1 MGGPTLIPMLDPK
14 GQARMIPMDQVDAA
28 KKAGGKVARKFEDP
42 GGTNRWI
49 PAEMT
54 DAAVKAGG
62 KPVPFGIDDASPKG
76 GALERFVSSFVEP
89 IADTA
94 KSLVPHSAKDL
105 YERVNP
111 ITSINKSIVQP
122 AIEQGKKTAAEF
134 KQSAPLSLHPTAEQL
149 EHRQKTLGHGLAT
162 VVPVVGPWAANVAEK
177 AGTQVGTG
185 DYAGG
190 AGTVAGNAALALAPK
205 VVGKAGRLGLKAG
218 ESMVRNVTET
228 TPRDVAG
235 VVKETSA
242 ENEVKTKKA
251 ADQTAE
257 HVKQVEEQNR
267 KAREKAEEDN
277 RKNVGDYV
285 DKRREAAHKTEGA
298 ELQADYDNRMATEKA
313 KQDHVAAV
321 AEVEAKNADATAKAA
336 REHAEKVQTVEASN
350 AAKQA
355 EYDAAQAKRTEVLE
369 AVKEQTTKRGQLARQ
384 FNQRATRMVE
394 RLKTVRDNWKDS
406 TALQNS
412 KGYKPTGKLDVM
424 YDRVRRA
431 TQGASVPRSTLAD
444 AVLDAEDHIK
454 GSDENIKVFRDI
466 LTKAIE
472 DDAPEFITKGGKVKA
487 GHSLAEVVRNVDR
500 EGMEAAQPADFSELQ
515 GYYTEIGEKLAPG
528 NLPPDVYRAMRSL
541 QNNIGKMMQK
551 MATENKVGSLFR
563 QAQAGY
569 RDYMQ
574 TFRESTGPNHSG
586 SPISQAL
593 DAADPGYAIKPLMSP
608 ETAARVRTTLARFDP
623 DRAGVGGAAKLYDN
637 FLQTARDFDATGTK
651 IKVPKEPKTPVLK
664 ATPKYKEPTLTEP
677 PKPNEPTVK
686 LPERT
691 GPPKVPDEV
700 QPKLTAHKPPVQPET
715 VTQTPESL
723 TAAKAENVTKAA
735 EAMRHSKSPLVSAVA
750 GYGTIKALLVRNLAT
765 AGLDITARLL
775 YGAAKPA
782 IANILERP
790 KVVAELS
797 KFTEKDAAAI
807 AKLPARQRAAFAD
820 TMGKVA
826 SEAEKKG
833 VTVSPA
839 LVGAI
844 AAAGQQDDDP
854 DQITEPPKP

>member
-1 MGGPTLIPMLDPK
+1 MDGPTLIPMLDPK

-242 ENEVKTKKA
+242 ENEVKTDKA
-251 ADQTAE
+251 AKKT
-257 HVKQVEEQNR
+257 EEQR
-267 KAREKAEEDN
+267 
-277 RKNVGDYV
+277 
-285 DKRREAAHKTEGA
+285 
-298 ELQADYDNRMATEKA
+298 A
-313 KQDHVAAV
+313 KV
-321 AEVEAKNADATAKAA
+321 AEKNDAERERVKAKNADNAQKRQVVLKKHFDALQKGKGEPGTSLESGRPRTTAELQSHREALTRGVEQLDTPFKEDLAA
-336 REHAEKVQTVEASN
+336 LREKVN
-350 AAKQA
+350 GQA
-355 EYDAAQAKRTEVLE
+355 HEMYGELD
-369 AVKEQTTKRGQLARQ
+369 
-384 FNQRATRMVE
+384 
-394 RLKTVRDNWKDS
+394 
-406 TALQNS
+406 TALNDEEANPHFLGDAIEQ
-412 KGYKPTGKLDVM
+412 
-424 YDRVRRA
+424 
-431 TQGASVPRSTLAD
+431 AS
-444 AVLDAEDHIK
+444 EKIK
-454 GSDENIKVFRDI
+454 GSNTDPTI
-466 LTKAIE
+466 LKDMEKRINGSDALTYE
-472 DDAPEFITKGGKVKA
+472 D
-487 GHSLAEVVRNVDR
+487 
-500 EGMEAAQPADFSELQ
+500 LQ
-515 GYYTEIGEKLAPG
+515 GYYSELGKELSKGTLAG
-528 NLPPDVYRAMRSL
+528 DVYYAYNTLQDLVGDEMQRIAKSKDAQLAASGEPPQNLSAKLTNARNFYRQMKQTFYDPKSPVTRAIR
-541 QNNIGKMMQK
+541 
-551 MATENKVGSLFR
+551 ATERGKSIGAFQGADQSGIEALAQYDSELAQRANTLRGY
-563 QAQAGY
+563 QAEAKGI
-569 RDYMQ
+569 
-574 TFRESTGPNHSG
+574 PK
-586 SPISQAL
+586 A
-593 DAADPGYAIKPLMSP
+593 KPT
-608 ETAARVRTTLARFDP
+608 TATRT
-623 DRAGVGGAAKLYDN
+623 
-637 FLQTARDFDATGTK
+637 
-651 IKVPKEPKTPVLK
+651 
-664 ATPKYKEPTLTEP
+664 PTLSAPPPPVEP
-677 PKPNEPTVK
+677 NVTP
-686 LPERT
+686 
-691 GPPKVPDEV
+691 
-700 QPKLTAHKPPVQPET
+700 QPPPVQSET

-844 AAAGQQDDDP
+844 AAAGQQDDDQ
-854 DQITEPPKP
+854 DQISEPPKP